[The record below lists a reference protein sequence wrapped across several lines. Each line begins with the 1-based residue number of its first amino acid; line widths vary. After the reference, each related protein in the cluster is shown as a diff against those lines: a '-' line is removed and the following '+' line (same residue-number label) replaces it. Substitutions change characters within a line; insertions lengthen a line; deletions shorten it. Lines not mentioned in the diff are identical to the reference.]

1 MNIRKRM
8 LGFTTNRSRAFKQQV
23 FRPSIDNTLCFALT
37 VTVTIYKVLWPKR
50 LKIGMIK
57 EQQHNRLKNEK
68 KIGWKKLSRVEHFL

>member
-8 LGFTTNRSRAFKQQV
+8 LGFTTNRTRAFKQQV

-57 EQQHNRLKNEK
+57 EQQHNRLKNET
-68 KIGWKKLSRVEHFL
+68 KLDGKNFRVENFL